1 MRIEFVGSGYELLV
15 GRIDEE
21 AGLKFQEIGDELT
34 TQSLQ
39 EVVGEW
45 TEINDYVHF
54 NGPDED
60 DCIME
65 VDGNEED
72 PNTGSPDD
80 FNIKEMINHIATW
93 QK

>member
-39 EVVGEW
+39 EVVE
-45 TEINDYVHF
+45 NLPK
-54 NGPDED
+54 N
-60 DCIME
+60 
-65 VDGNEED
+65 
-72 PNTGSPDD
+72 
-80 FNIKEMINHIATW
+80 
-93 QK
+93 